1 MKQQLFLVGIFLEV
15 LSTLSGTAG
24 KQLIRLSELQRRA
37 GAHSITK
44 VTFGFG
50 MVINTVAGPI
60 LDMAAYSFA
69 KQSLI
74 APFGGLDVIWNAA
87 LAPWI
92 LKESLS
98 CARIVA
104 CILILVG
111 TGASAAFVSDEET
124 DYTVDVLKDLLV
136 NKRVLIYLGSLATFV
151 FLNVAIPMRRPKG
164 DLLRGVSLGVTAG
177 VIAGNM
183 FCVKATMELLKEA
196 IIDGKAD
203 VFLDPMPYVVILGA
217 AFFALSNL
225 VFMTRALLEFEALFM
240 VTVYEGS
247 MVVSNCVSAN
257 VILLEMEG
265 VEEWLVLAYSCCVMT
280 VCVGMIWVCVGE
292 AKVRSDVLVDEKNS
306 DLGPLVKE
314 VDGKVKGI
322 ERVLRDLEH
331 ASFFQLEQ
339 GWNNHFNEVAC
350 EEKTPPSCQWTWNA
364 RVDDVCGRP
373 EFPVSAPMHR
383 EDATAEP
390 RRWALERR
398 SHGNMMMLAPQHGTD
413 FQTWDMNY
421 RLRRPEPVQG
431 YNTSTDANSV
441 TEDNNEDNS
450 EDNNCSLGAVSQP
463 QQSQGCQTSCSGIQK
478 LWFDALGAAG
488 FQGDLHV
495 TEIRAISQEQSI
507 LRTHGMPT
515 TVMYL

>member
-1 MKQQLFLVGIFLEV
+1 
-15 LSTLSGTAG
+15 
-24 KQLIRLSELQRRA
+24 
-37 GAHSITK
+37 
-44 VTFGFG
+44 
-50 MVINTVAGPI
+50 
-60 LDMAAYSFA
+60 
-69 KQSLI
+69 
-74 APFGGLDVIWNAA
+74 
-87 LAPWI
+87 
-92 LKESLS
+92 
-98 CARIVA
+98 
-104 CILILVG
+104 
-111 TGASAAFVSDEET
+111 
-124 DYTVDVLKDLLV
+124 
-136 NKRVLIYLGSLATFV
+136 
-151 FLNVAIPMRRPKG
+151 
-164 DLLRGVSLGVTAG
+164 
-177 VIAGNM
+177 
-183 FCVKATMELLKEA
+183 MELLKEA

-350 EEKTPPSCQWTWNA
+350 EEKTPPSSQWTWNA

-373 EFPVSAPMHR
+373 EFPVSAPVHR

-441 TEDNNEDNS
+441 TEDNNE
-450 EDNNCSLGAVSQP
+450 
-463 QQSQGCQTSCSGIQK
+463 
-478 LWFDALGAAG
+478 
-488 FQGDLHV
+488 
-495 TEIRAISQEQSI
+495 
-507 LRTHGMPT
+507 T
-515 TVMYL
+515 TVRTTIAH